1 MDNCCGR
8 NEPKAVKRQI
18 WNHSARMLCSR
29 VFFCIH
35 GTLLLL
41 VLVSSCVC
49 TGVEVFAAQIQR
61 IIISN
66 KLTAKD
72 PSFKRL

>member
-1 MDNCCGR
+1 
-8 NEPKAVKRQI
+8 
-18 WNHSARMLCSR
+18 
-29 VFFCIH
+29 
-35 GTLLLL
+35 L